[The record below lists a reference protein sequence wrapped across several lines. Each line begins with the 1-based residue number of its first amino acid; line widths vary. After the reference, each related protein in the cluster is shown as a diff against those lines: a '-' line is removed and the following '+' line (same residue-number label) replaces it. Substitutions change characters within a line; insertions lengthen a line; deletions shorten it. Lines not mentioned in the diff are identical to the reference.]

1 MIHFSR
7 SRGKGR
13 HRARHGQILVAAV
26 LAFVVLFP
34 GACSRV
40 EDVLDSRAEGY
51 AKGFGG
57 AVAADEPQ
65 ASLVA
70 RDILSVGGNAVD
82 AAVAAYFTMSVTLPT
97 AASLGAGGVCIIHD
111 KTKAVAEAIDFTH
124 PTSGPFAGRPVPLA
138 PRAMQALHAKYG
150 NLPWTQLVGPA
161 ESLAR
166 FGFPASRAL
175 ARMLAAAPTV
185 VGSDPAL
192 AAIFADK
199 SGNPVAES
207 ARIQQF
213 SLAATLGSLR
223 RQPAQFYIGPSGRR
237 IAEDYSQAGV
247 PLTADEVRSLVPRL
261 RPVVTVTRRN
271 QVAHFPPTPAGI
283 VSAQAWAM
291 LFGEGVAADAG
302 RRSRSRALTEV
313 SRRAYADAGRWF
325 AVPGGVP
332 DPAESFVAQ
341 GRIATLM
348 SGLDPQRR
356 TRLPEFGPGNGVEP
370 VDQGSASV
378 VVADVFGQSVAC
390 GFTMNGILGAARIA
404 PETGIIIAAVPD
416 LARRGAA
423 PISLMI
429 LRNGTQQQ
437 MEFVGAVTGGAV
449 APIALV
455 DSAMKM
461 LDSSHTAES
470 ILAAPRLYNP
480 ARPDRVVIE
489 ERPDAN
495 AIAADLRGAGYQV
508 STAPSLGRAN
518 ILLCPRGFEGDKSQC
533 NVRTDRRAF
542 GLAQQN

>member
-1 MIHFSR
+1 M
-7 SRGKGR
+7 
-13 HRARHGQILVAAV
+13 
-26 LAFVVLFP
+26 AFVVLFP
-34 GACSRV
+34 TACSRV

-51 AKGFGG
+51 AKGFAG

-65 ASLVA
+65 ATLVA

-97 AASLGAGGVCIIHD
+97 SASLGAGGVCIVHD
-111 KTKAVAEAIDFTH
+111 RTRAVAEAIDFTH

-150 NLPWTQLVGPA
+150 TLPWTQLLGPA

-175 ARMLAAAPTV
+175 SNMLAAVPAAV
-185 VGSDPAL
+185 RSDPAL
-192 AAIFADK
+192 AAILADK
-199 SGNPVAES
+199 SGNPVAEA

-237 IAEDYSQAGV
+237 IAEDYSRSGV
-247 PLTADEVRSLVPRL
+247 PLTAEEVRSLVPRL

-283 VSAQAWAM
+283 VSAQAWSM

-302 RRSRSRALTEV
+302 RRNQSRALAEV
-313 SRRAYADAGRWF
+313 SRRVYADAGRWF
-325 AVPGGVP
+325 ATPGGVP
-332 DPAESFVAQ
+332 DPVDGFVSQ

-348 SGLDPQRR
+348 SGFNTQRQ
-356 TRLPEFGPGNGVEP
+356 TRLPEFGPGDNVEP
-370 VDQGSASV
+370 ADQGSASV

-404 PETGIIIAAVPD
+404 PETGIIVAAAPD

-437 MEFVGAVTGGAV
+437 MEFIGAVTGGAV
-449 APIALV
+449 APIALA

-461 LDSSHTAES
+461 LDPSYTAES

-489 ERPDAN
+489 DRPGGN
-495 AIAADLRGAGYQV
+495 AIAADLRGAGHQV
-508 STAPSLGRAN
+508 TSVPSLGRAN
-518 ILLCPRGFEGDKSQC
+518 ILLCPRGFDGERSQC